1 MVTVLELLTERHK
14 LSKADLG
21 GLEKGASDEA
31 LLEQLVA
38 QGTVSSADVAR
49 AVAEKNNLTFVSL
62 KDFPVNPATI
72 SLVPPELCRKYSLI
86 PVAQS
91 GNELTVAISD
101 PSNVLAIDDVR
112 AATRLQ
118 IKPVVATSEDIASV
132 INLYLRSDQEMQSLT
147 SAIELGHTP
156 TDTKVTEITGD
167 QNAPIVRFVNLLIS
181 QAIQDR
187 ASDIHLEPTEVDL
200 RIRFRIDGVLH
211 ESQHA
216 PKAAQAEI
224 VSRIKV
230 MSEMDIA
237 ERRVPQDGRMTFS
250 FGESKRDLRVA
261 SLPTVWGEKLVLR
274 ILDSHTT
281 NMSFEELGLQP
292 DNLKSY
298 KTAVTKPWGMTLV
311 TGPTGSGK
319 TTTLY
324 ASLSMV
330 SGPQVNVITIE
341 DPIEYRMDG
350 INQMQVNSKAGLT
363 FATALRSMLRAD
375 PNIMMVGEIRDR
387 ETAQIAVEAALTGHL
402 VLSTLHTNDAPSA
415 VTRLVELGV
424 EPFLVASSLDC
435 VVAQRLARKLCEQC
449 RQAHEPSVE
458 HLKMAG
464 FPVASA
470 KKATFFKPGGCEH
483 CSQTGYHGRLAIHE
497 VMPITEEIEALIL
510 DRASSTEIE
519 KVALDQGMTTLRADG
534 FAKAAMGF
542 TSIEEVLRVVA

>member
-1 MVTVLELLTERHK
+1 ML
-14 LSKADLG
+14 
-21 GLEKGASDEA
+21 
-31 LLEQLVA
+31 
-38 QGTVSSADVAR
+38 
-49 AVAEKNNLTFVSL
+49 
-62 KDFPVNPATI
+62 
-72 SLVPPELCRKYSLI
+72 
-86 PVAQS
+86 
-91 GNELTVAISD
+91 
-101 PSNVLAIDDVR
+101 
-112 AATRLQ
+112 
-118 IKPVVATSEDIASV
+118 
-132 INLYLRSDQEMQSLT
+132 
-147 SAIELGHTP
+147 
-156 TDTKVTEITGD
+156 
-167 QNAPIVRFVNLLIS
+167 
-181 QAIQDR
+181 
-187 ASDIHLEPTEVDL
+187 
-200 RIRFRIDGVLH
+200 
-211 ESQHA
+211 HA

-224 VSRIKV
+224 ISRIKV

-250 FGESKRDLRVA
+250 AGETKRDLRVA

-281 NMSFEELGLQP
+281 NMTFEELGLQP
-292 DNLKSY
+292 SNLKSY
-298 KTAVTKPWGMTLV
+298 QAAVTKPWGMTLV

-324 ASLSMV
+324 ASLALV

-424 EPFLVASSLDC
+424 EPFLVSSSLDC
-435 VVAQRLARKLCEQC
+435 VVAQRLARKLCELC
-449 RQAHEPSVE
+449 REAYEPDTD
-458 HLKMAG
+458 HLKTAG
-464 FPVASA
+464 FPVGSA
-470 KKATFFKPGGCEH
+470 KKYSFFKPKGCEH
-483 CSQTGYHGRLAIHE
+483 CSQTGYRGRIAIQE

-519 KVALDQGMTTLRADG
+519 KLALEQGMTTLRADG
-534 FAKAAMGF
+534 FAKASMGL

>member
-1 MVTVLELLTERHK
+1 LPSILDLLIAQKKLTKAEQAAIDGKISDEENIQVL
-14 LSKADLG
+14 LSKGVITPTDL
-21 GLEKGASDEA
+21 
-31 LLEQLVA
+31 
-38 QGTVSSADVAR
+38 AR
-49 AVAEKNNLTFVSL
+49 ATAEKNNIPFVDL
-62 KDFPVNPATI
+62 RDFPVNPSIIA
-72 SLVPPELCRKYSLI
+72 LVPPELCRKYALVPI
-86 PVAQS
+86 EQT
-91 GNELTVAISD
+91 GNSLTVAISN
-101 PSNVLAIDDVR
+101 PANVIALDDVR
-112 AATRLQ
+112 AATKLAV
-118 IKPVVATSEDIASV
+118 KPVVATLEDIAAV
-132 INLYLRSDQEMQSLT
+132 INLYLRSDQEMQNLT
-147 SAIELGHTP
+147 SAIELGHVASDAP
-156 TDTKVTEITGD
+156 IVDHNAD

-187 ASDIHLEPTEVDL
+187 ASDIHLEPAETDL

-211 ESQHA
+211 ETQHA

-224 VSRIKV
+224 ISRIKV

-237 ERRVPQDGRMTFS
+237 ERRVPQDGRMTFT

-292 DNLKSY
+292 KNLESY
-298 KTAVTKPWGMTLV
+298 KRAVTKPWGMTLV

-324 ASLSMV
+324 ASLALV

-350 INQMQVNSKAGLT
+350 INQMQVNAKAGLT

-424 EPFLVASSLDC
+424 EPFLVSSSLDC
-435 VVAQRLARKLCEQC
+435 VVAQRLARKLCEIC
-449 RQAHEPSVE
+449 RESFEPDAAHLLE
-458 HLKMAG
+458 AG
-464 FPVASA
+464 FPE
-470 KKATFFKPGGCEH
+470 KLTGKATFYRAVGCEH
-483 CSQTGYHGRLAIHE
+483 CSQTGYRGRLAIQE
-497 VMPITEEIEALIL
+497 VMPVTEEIESLIL
-510 DRASSTEIE
+510 SRASSTEIE
-519 KVALDQGMTTLRADG
+519 KQALKQGMSTLREDG
-534 FAKAAMGF
+534 FLKAAKGL

>member
-14 LSKADLG
+14 LNKSDLSNRDQTV
-21 GLEKGASDEA
+21 SDDE
-31 LLEQLVA
+31 LLSQLVA
-38 QGTVSSADVAR
+38 QGVVSAADVAR
-49 AVAEKNNLTFVSL
+49 AIAEKSNLNFVSL

-72 SLVPPELCRKYSLI
+72 ALVPPDLCRKYSLI
-86 PVAQS
+86 PIAQS
-91 GNELTVAISD
+91 GTDLTVAISD

-112 AATRLQ
+112 AVTKLQ
-118 IKPVVATSEDIASV
+118 IKPVVATSEEIASV

-147 SAIELGHTP
+147 SAIELDHVQSGSP
-156 TDTKVTEITGD
+156 VADKNAD
-167 QNAPIVRFVNLLIS
+167 QTAPIVRFVNLLIS

-187 ASDIHLEPTEVDL
+187 ASDIHLEPAESDL

-224 VSRIKV
+224 ISRIKV

-250 FGESKRDLRVA
+250 AGETKRDLRVA

-281 NMSFEELGLQP
+281 NMTFEELGLQP
-292 DNLKSY
+292 SNLKSY
-298 KTAVTKPWGMTLV
+298 QAAVTKPWGMTLV

-324 ASLSMV
+324 ASLALV

-424 EPFLVASSLDC
+424 EPFLVSSSLDC
-435 VVAQRLARKLCEQC
+435 VVAQRLARKLCELC
-449 RQAHEPSVE
+449 REAYEPDAE
-458 HLKMAG
+458 HLKTAG
-464 FPVASA
+464 FPVGSA
-470 KKATFFKPGGCEH
+470 KKFTFFKPKGCEH
-483 CSQTGYHGRLAIHE
+483 CSQTGYRGRIAIQE
-497 VMPITEEIEALIL
+497 VMPITEEIEELIL

-519 KVALDQGMTTLRADG
+519 KLALEQGMTTLRADG
-534 FAKAAMGF
+534 FTKAAMGL

>member
-1 MVTVLELLTERHK
+1 MATVLELLREQHK
-14 LSKADLG
+14 LNKADL
-21 GLEKGASDEA
+21 ASIDPNMPDDE
-31 LLEQLVA
+31 LLAQLVT
-38 QGTVSSADVAR
+38 QGVVTSSDVAR
-49 AVAEKNNLTFVSL
+49 AIAEKNNMTFVTL
-62 KDFPVNPATI
+62 KDFPVNPSTI
-72 SLVPPELCRKYSLI
+72 ALVPPELCRKYALI

-91 GNELTVAISD
+91 GNDLTIAISD

-112 AATRLQ
+112 AATKMQ
-118 IKPVVATSEDIASV
+118 IRPVVATTEDIASV
-132 INLYLRSDQEMQSLT
+132 INLYLRSDQEMQNLT
-147 SAIELGHTP
+147 SAIEQGHVQADAP
-156 TDTKVTEITGD
+156 VVDRNAD
-167 QNAPIVRFVNLLIS
+167 QSAPIVRFVNLLIS

-187 ASDIHLEPTEVDL
+187 ASDIHLEPTEFDL

-250 FGESKRDLRVA
+250 FGDSKRDLRVA
-261 SLPTVWGEKLVLR
+261 SLPTIWGEKLVLR

-281 NMSFEELGLQP
+281 NMTFEELGLQP
-292 DNLKSY
+292 QNLEVY
-298 KTAVTKPWGMTLV
+298 KNAVTKPWGMTLV

-324 ASLSMV
+324 ASLALV

-341 DPIEYRMDG
+341 DPIEYRMGG
-350 INQMQVNSKAGLT
+350 INQMQVNTKAGLT

-415 VTRLVELGV
+415 ITRLIELGV
-424 EPFLVASSLDC
+424 EPFLVSSSLDC
-435 VVAQRLARKLCEQC
+435 VVAQRLARKLCENC
-449 RQAHEPSVE
+449 RQEYEPAAE
-458 HLKMAG
+458 HLKIAG
-464 FPVASA
+464 FQVNAV
-470 KKATFFKPGGCEH
+470 KKATFYKAVGCEH
-483 CSQTGYHGRLAIHE
+483 CSQTGYRGRLAIQE
-497 VMPITEEIEALIL
+497 VMPVTEEIETLIL
-510 DRASSTEIE
+510 ERASSTEIE
-519 KVALDQGMTTLRADG
+519 KVALEQGMTTLRADG
-534 FAKAAMGF
+534 FAKAAMGV

>member
-14 LSKADLG
+14 LDKSDLVD
-21 GLEKGASDEA
+21 LDQSAPDDE
-31 LLEQLVA
+31 LLDQLVS
-38 QGTVSSADVAR
+38 QGKITNADVAR

-72 SLVPPELCRKYSLI
+72 ALVPPELCRKYSLI

-91 GNELTVAISD
+91 GNDLTIAIYD

-118 IKPVVATSEDIASV
+118 IRPVVATREDIASV

-147 SAIELGHTP
+147 SAIELGHSKPDAVSSDKTA
-156 TDTKVTEITGD
+156 D

-187 ASDIHLEPTEVDL
+187 ASDIHLEPTETDL

-250 FGESKRDLRVA
+250 SGDSKRDLRVA

-281 NMSFEELGLQP
+281 NMTFEELGLQP
-292 DNLKSY
+292 DNLKTY
-298 KTAVTKPWGMTLV
+298 KAAVTKPWGMTLV

-324 ASLSMV
+324 ASLALV

-350 INQMQVNSKAGLT
+350 INQMQVNNKAGLT

-415 VTRLVELGV
+415 VTRLIELGV
-424 EPFLVASSLDC
+424 EPFLVSSSLDC
-435 VVAQRLARKLCEQC
+435 VVAQRLARKLCDLC
-449 RQAHEPSVE
+449 RLEHEPSAE

-464 FPVASA
+464 FPVSGT
-470 KKATFFKPGGCEH
+470 KKITFFKPGGCEH
-483 CSQTGYHGRLAIHE
+483 CSKTGYRGRLAIQE

-519 KVALDQGMTTLRADG
+519 KVALEQGMTTLRADG
-534 FAKAAMGF
+534 FAKAALGL

>member
-1 MVTVLELLTERHK
+1 MVSVFELLAERHK
-14 LSKADLG
+14 LRK
-21 GLEKGASDEA
+21 SDFESLDHSIPDDE
-31 LLEQLVA
+31 LLAQLVA
-38 QGTVSSADVAR
+38 QGVVSNADVAR
-49 AVAEKNNLTFVSL
+49 AIAEKSNLTFISL

-72 SLVPPELCRKYSLI
+72 ALVPPELCRKYSLI
-86 PVAQS
+86 PVSQA
-91 GNELTVAISD
+91 GNDLTIAISD
-101 PSNVLAIDDVR
+101 PTNVLAIDDVR
-112 AATRLQ
+112 AATKMQ
-118 IKPVVATSEDIASV
+118 IKPVVATHEDIASV

-147 SAIELGHTP
+147 TAIELGHVQS
-156 TDTKVTEITGD
+156 DVKIADKNAD

-187 ASDIHLEPTEVDL
+187 ASDIHIEPTESDL

-224 VSRIKV
+224 ISRIKV

-250 FGESKRDLRVA
+250 SGESKRDLRVA

-281 NMSFEELGLQP
+281 NMTFEELGLQP
-292 DNLKSY
+292 SNLEAY
-298 KTAVTKPWGMTLV
+298 KNAVTKPWGMTLV

-324 ASLSMV
+324 ASLALV

-350 INQMQVNSKAGLT
+350 INQMQVNTKAGLT
-363 FATALRSMLRAD
+363 FSTALRSMLRAD

-387 ETAQIAVEAALTGHL
+387 DTAQIAVEAALTGHL

-449 RQAHEPSVE
+449 RVEFEPDAE
-458 HLKMAG
+458 HLKTAG
-464 FPVASA
+464 FAVGSS
-470 KKATFFKPGGCEH
+470 KKASFFKPVGCEH
-483 CSQTGYHGRLAIHE
+483 CSNTGYHGRLAIQE
-497 VMPITEEIEALIL
+497 VMPVTEAIEALIL
-510 DRASSTEIE
+510 DRGSSSEIE
-519 KVALDQGMTTLRADG
+519 RVALSEGMTTLRADG
-534 FAKAAMGF
+534 FAKAARGL

>member
-1 MVTVLELLTERHK
+1 MVSVFELLAERHK
-14 LSKADLG
+14 LRK
-21 GLEKGASDEA
+21 SDFESLDHSIPDDE
-31 LLEQLVA
+31 LLAQLVA
-38 QGTVSSADVAR
+38 QGVVSNADVAR
-49 AVAEKNNLTFVSL
+49 AIAEKSNLTFISL

-72 SLVPPELCRKYSLI
+72 ALVPPELCRKYSLI
-86 PVAQS
+86 PVSQA
-91 GNELTVAISD
+91 GNDLTIAISD
-101 PSNVLAIDDVR
+101 PTNVLAIDDVR
-112 AATRLQ
+112 AATKMQ
-118 IKPVVATSEDIASV
+118 IKPVVATHEDIASV

-147 SAIELGHTP
+147 TAIELGHVQS
-156 TDTKVTEITGD
+156 DVKIADKNAD

-187 ASDIHLEPTEVDL
+187 ASDIHIEPTESDL

-224 VSRIKV
+224 ISRIKV

-250 FGESKRDLRVA
+250 SGESKRDLRVA

-281 NMSFEELGLQP
+281 NMTFEELGLQP
-292 DNLKSY
+292 SNLEAY
-298 KTAVTKPWGMTLV
+298 KNAVTKPWGMTLV

-324 ASLSMV
+324 ASLALV

-350 INQMQVNSKAGLT
+350 INQMQVNTKAGLT
-363 FATALRSMLRAD
+363 FSTALRSMLRAD

-387 ETAQIAVEAALTGHL
+387 DTAQIAVEAALTGHL

-449 RQAHEPSVE
+449 RVEFEPDAE
-458 HLKMAG
+458 HLKTAG
-464 FPVASA
+464 FAVGST
-470 KKATFFKPGGCEH
+470 KKASFFKPVGCEH
-483 CSQTGYHGRLAIHE
+483 CSNTGYHGRLAIQE
-497 VMPITEEIEALIL
+497 VMPVTEAIEALIL
-510 DRASSTEIE
+510 DRGSSSEIE
-519 KVALDQGMTTLRADG
+519 RVALSEGMTTLRADG
-534 FAKAAMGF
+534 FAKAARGL